1 VVAVVVK
8 AAHRPRANSVSCS
21 RAAAGPSTR

>member
-1 VVAVVVK
+1 VVAAVVK
-8 AAHRPRANSVSCS
+8 AERLPRANSVSCS